1 MRSICDTFWAQ
12 VDENEKSHLDDDSK
26 THGFIDDS
34 GGADGTRTRDLQRDR
49 AVIDLLK
56 EG

>member
-1 MRSICDTFWAQ
+1 M
-12 VDENEKSHLDDDSK
+12 EESHLDDDSR
-26 THGFIDDS
+26 TPGFIDEN
-34 GGADGTRTRDLQRDR
+34 GRGDGTRTRDLQRDR

>member
-1 MRSICDTFWAQ
+1 MKKYDDEFKLEGCVQLNLSRS
-12 VDENEKSHLDDDSK
+12 
-26 THGFIDDS
+26 GFIDEN

>member
-1 MRSICDTFWAQ
+1 MFTSLFCLLRTQSLWLLVLTR
-12 VDENEKSHLDDDSK
+12 N
-26 THGFIDDS
+26 